1 MTRPGGLDC
10 RLAAV
15 AGVERSEKKRFSF
28 KVVWE
33 REKRKKN
40 YNDDIENIFIIITL
54 IVYLSTFWHGFTK
67 PGEILLSV
75 LAIP

>member
-1 MTRPGGLDC
+1 MGKR
-10 RLAAV
+10 
-15 AGVERSEKKRFSF
+15 ER
-28 KVVWE
+28 
-33 REKRKKN
+33 RKKN

>member
-33 REKRKKN
+33 REKREKKN

-54 IVYLSTFWHGFTK
+54 IVYLSTF
-67 PGEILLSV
+67 
-75 LAIP
+75 